1 MIKRLEAVPV
11 AVLLV
16 LLLAPAGTEGG
27 EGLTPA
33 QIVKE
38 SDKAD
43 HAKSSHMIIEQTIRT
58 TSGDTRTF
66 KIESWAKNGGEK
78 SLMRY
83 LSPAPSKGIGMLA
96 LEHGENIWA
105 YFPDSDDLR
114 KIASSSRNS
123 SMEGSDFSYEDMT
136 MGETGRRYEAVSAE
150 QEDLDGKPCWKVTL
164 EPRKSSPYKRIVS
177 WVDRESYI
185 VHRSHFIGK
194 KDKHVKTL
202 TLSGWKKVK
211 GVWTPYKMVMKNLKR
226 GSKTTIKVLKLK
238 YNLELDD
245 SRFTTEFLTL
255 V

>member
-1 MIKRLEAVPV
+1 MIKGIHTIASAVLVVLVLVPV
-11 AVLLV
+11 
-16 LLLAPAGTEGG
+16 GSEGG
-27 EGLTPA
+27 KGLTPA
-33 QIVKE
+33 QIVKKA
-38 SDKAD
+38 DKAGY
-43 HAKSSHMIIEQTIRT
+43 AKSSHMIIEQTIRT

-66 KIESWAKNGGEK
+66 KIESWGKNGGEK
-78 SLMRY
+78 SLMRF

-136 MGETGRRYEAVSAE
+136 MGETGRRYKAVSATE
-150 QEDLDGKPCWKVTL
+150 EDLDGKPCWKVTL

-177 WVDRESYI
+177 WVDRESFVI
-185 VHRSHFIGK
+185 HRSQFFSK

-211 GVWTPYKMVMKNLKR
+211 GVWTPYKMVMKNKKR

-238 YNLELDD
+238 YNLDLDD
-245 SRFTTEFLTL
+245 SKFTTEFLTL